1 MSYLK
6 SINDEV
12 IREIN
17 DDYSNDDLYNIKSW
31 GADLT
36 FRELIS
42 MYDENELVKPE
53 LQRNYVWTKAE
64 ASRFLESLLFGL
76 PIPSIFLA
84 KTKDEK
90 HLIID
95 GYQRIMTVKDYVKGK
110 FAHEDAVFRI
120 TNSKRI
126 NERWRNKAYIE
137 LQDSDQRRIRN
148 TTIHAII
155 FEQIKPTDED
165 SSLYQVFERINTG
178 GRTLNPQEIRNCV
191 YQGPLNDLLIDLNK
205 IPNWRDLFGT
215 STPDLRMLDIEL
227 VLRFLFFAT
236 RYKEIIS
243 GERRV
248 ALKKELNEFMGAREN
263 NTTEAIHKFRVMFT
277 TTMDYIVSE
286 LDDLAFFSL
295 TKSKKRL
302 HFHPAI
308 FDAISVATYNRLTS
322 SRPFA
327 VKDFSD
333 AQSNLLVDP
342 QFSKAASEKTTDPEN
357 IKMRVERADL
367 FIFG

>member
-1 MSYLK
+1 
-6 SINDEV
+6 
-12 IREIN
+12 
-17 DDYSNDDLYNIKSW
+17 
-31 GADLT
+31 
-36 FRELIS
+36 
-42 MYDENELVKPE
+42 
-53 LQRNYVWTKAE
+53 
-64 ASRFLESLLFGL
+64 
-76 PIPSIFLA
+76 
-84 KTKDEK
+84 
-90 HLIID
+90 
-95 GYQRIMTVKDYVKGK
+95 
-110 FAHEDAVFRI
+110 
-120 TNSKRI
+120 
-126 NERWRNKAYIE
+126 
-137 LQDSDQRRIRN
+137 
-148 TTIHAII
+148 
-155 FEQIKPTDED
+155 
-165 SSLYQVFERINTG
+165 
-178 GRTLNPQEIRNCV
+178 
-191 YQGPLNDLLIDLNK
+191 
-205 IPNWRDLFGT
+205 
-215 STPDLRMLDIEL
+215 MLDIEL